1 MGLNYPDDL
10 KSWRS
15 WQRSQQHLSRRVR
28 AALLSAKRPTAT
40 LWAAGRQTP
49 EVVSVVDALTPTSS
63 ASLLAPLAVLEQA
76 VVGVIAP
83 GSVDLRGRGFT
94 ALSSGNAQ
102 EVFASLSD
110 HTIFL
115 SLGPALALGAEAA
128 RRSATT
134 GARHVTVQHGLL
146 TAHAPPLARG
156 THLLAWS
163 DADGVFWRSGRK
175 DVTVDVVGSTLLW
188 QAAADDRA
196 PTRADAR
203 PVFLGQLHGAE
214 LPRQAM
220 AAVAEAFCTSH
231 GAIYRPHPAE
241 TDRLSQRFHAR
252 LERLGVRVDRSRHPL
267 VQLRRPL
274 VSAFSTGVY
283 EGAARGIPTWVH
295 FSSPPIWLQDF
306 WGRYGL
312 HTWGMS
318 PTPAPPTPMR
328 DPSLVIA
335 QVVREMM
342 EA

>member
-1 MGLNYPDDL
+1 MGLNHPDDL
-10 KSWRS
+10 EAWRK

-28 AALLSAKRPTAT
+28 AAIPSSKQPTAT
-40 LWAAGRQTP
+40 LWATGRQTP
-49 EVVSVVDALTPTSS
+49 DVVSVVDAVTPTSS
-63 ASLLAPLAVLEQA
+63 ASLLAPLAALEEA

-94 ALSSGNAQ
+94 AHISGRAQ
-102 EVFASLSD
+102 EVFASLPD
-110 HTIFL
+110 RTIFL
-115 SLGPALALGAEAA
+115 SLGPALALGAEADQ
-128 RRSATT
+128 RSATT
-134 GARHVTVQHGLL
+134 SARHVTVQHGLL
-146 TAHAPPLARG
+146 TPHAPPLARG

-163 DADGVFWRSGRK
+163 EADGAFWRSGRK

-188 QAAADDRA
+188 QAATDA
-196 PTRADAR
+196 PAFTRDDAR
-203 PVFLGQLHGAE
+203 AVFLGQLHGAE

-220 AAVAEAFCTSH
+220 ASVAEAFCTSH

-241 TDRLSQRFHAR
+241 TDRLSERFHAR

-267 VQLRRPL
+267 VQLRKPL

-295 FSSPPIWLQDF
+295 FSSPPIWLEEF

-318 PTPAPPTPMR
+318 PTPAPPTPLR
-328 DPSLVIA
+328 DPSLAIA